1 MMCKI
6 SIWCNPD
13 YAPDLFRYCGCVL
26 DVPFTCYSGRYVED
40 SPVDLAFVKVMEEIE
55 IPTLDRITKTL
66 DRVASGYHG
75 IGTSDDISDC
85 FGAKFTVVI
94 ESKDTPHKLWID
106 GKHDLPNI
114 TELIG
119 SATDEK

>member
-6 SIWCNPD
+6 SIWCIPD

-26 DVPFTCYSGRYVED
+26 DVPFMCYSGRYVDD
-40 SPVDLAFVKVMEEIE
+40 SPVDLAFVKVTDEIG
-55 IPTLDRITKTL
+55 ISTLDRITKTL

-75 IGTSDDISDC
+75 IGDISEC
-85 FGAKFTVVI
+85 YGAKFTVVI
-94 ESKDTPHKLWID
+94 ESKETPHKLCID

-119 SATDEK
+119 SAADEE

>member
-1 MMCKI
+1 MCKL

-13 YAPDLFRYCGCVL
+13 YAPDLFRYCGGVL
-26 DVPFTCYSGRYVED
+26 EVPFTCYSGRYVDD
-40 SPVDLAFVKVMEEIE
+40 SPVDLAFVKVIEEIG
-55 IPTLDRITKTL
+55 IPTLERITKTL

-75 IGTSDDISDC
+75 NCTSDDISEC

-94 ESKDTPHKLWID
+94 ESNDKSHKLWID

-114 TELIG
+114 SELIG
-119 SATDEK
+119 SDVSAK

>member
-1 MMCKI
+1 MCKI

-66 DRVASGYHG
+66 DGVANGHLG
-75 IGTSDDISDC
+75 IQ
-85 FGAKFTVVI
+85 FTVTV
-94 ESKDTPHKLWID
+94 ESNGKSHDLYID
-106 GKHDLPNI
+106 GHHDLPNI
-114 TELIG
+114 SELIG
-119 SATDEK
+119 SDVSAK